1 MNNIDRIKIV
11 CEWVKENGNVPI
23 PPMLLNDYSGV
34 KGQKDNSFAPK
45 SKLQTINTKSVPTGL
60 SMTIPPEVLN
70 YTEQDMEDEINKME
84 KGKVNTFHSEDY
96 ENMQEWEESAEPS
109 IK

>member
-11 CEWVKENGNVPI
+11 CEWVEEHGNVPI

-34 KGQKDNSFAPK
+34 KGQKDNSFTPK

-70 YTEQDMEDEINKME
+70 YREQDMQDEINKME
-84 KGKVNTFHSEDY
+84 KGKINTFYSEDY
-96 ENMQEWEESAEPS
+96 ENMQEWEESAKRS